1 MFKFVIIFLLTIK
14 NTRKMAVN
22 EKTKNIIT
30 ECVRFVLTVLSSIFG
45 FNLLG

>member
-1 MFKFVIIFLLTIK
+1 MFKFVIIFLLTLK
-14 NTRKMAVN
+14 TKEKMAVS
-22 EKTKNIIT
+22 EKTKGIIT

>member
-14 NTRKMAVN
+14 NREKMAVS
-22 EKTKNIIT
+22 EKTKGIIT
-30 ECVRFVLTVLSSIFG
+30 ECVRFVLTVLGSIFG

>member
-1 MFKFVIIFLLTIK
+1 MFRIVIIFLLTLK
-14 NTRKMAVN
+14 TREKMAVN
-22 EKTKNIIT
+22 EKTKKIIT

>member
-1 MFKFVIIFLLTIK
+1 MFKLVIIFLLTLK
-14 NTRKMAVN
+14 TRRKMAVN
-22 EKTKNIIT
+22 DKTKNIIT

>member
-1 MFKFVIIFLLTIK
+1 MFKFIIIFLLTIK
-14 NTRKMAVN
+14 KGEKMAVS
-22 EKTKNIIT
+22 EKTKGIIT